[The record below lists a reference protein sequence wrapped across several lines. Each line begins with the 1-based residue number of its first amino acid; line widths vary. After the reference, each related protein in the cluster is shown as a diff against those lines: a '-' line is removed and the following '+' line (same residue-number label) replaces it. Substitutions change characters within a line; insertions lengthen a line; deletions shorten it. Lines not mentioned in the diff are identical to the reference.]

1 MNPVSF
7 IPFHKPS
14 IDECEVEAVTAALR
28 SGWLTTGPRTAQ
40 FETEFREYTGAPF
53 ALALNSCTAALHL
66 ALAALEI
73 GPGDE
78 VITTPLTFCATVNC
92 ILHTGATPVMADI
105 GPDGNID
112 PVSIRQRITSRTR
125 ALLPVH
131 YGGLP
136 CDMRSIWKLARDHGL
151 HVIEDAAHAL
161 GARYHGSPIGA
172 GSETDGLHSDAVA
185 FSFYATKSLAIGEG
199 GMVTCHSQSLLER
212 MRVLC
217 LHGIGKDA
225 WNRYGQN
232 GAWYYEVVAPGFKY
246 NLSDVQS
253 AIGIAQLRKQERFV
267 EIRAAQARF
276 YAERLA
282 GVEEI
287 ELPAET
293 SESRHA
299 WHLYPIRL
307 KLNKLK
313 ITRGDFIE
321 RLKKRGVGA
330 SVHFVPIP
338 LHPAYA
344 RLPHAAPESC
354 PRAMELY
361 ERLVSLPI
369 YPNLSREQLEHIAAS
384 VKAIVRASRR
394 ARTLAAGSAA

>member
-1 MNPVSF
+1 
-7 IPFHKPS
+7 
-14 IDECEVEAVTAALR
+14 
-28 SGWLTTGPRTAQ
+28 
-40 FETEFREYTGAPF
+40 APF

-73 GPGDE
+73 GPVDE

-112 PVSIRQRITSRTR
+112 PASIRQRITSRTR
-125 ALLPVH
+125 ALMPVH

-136 CDMRSIWKLARDHGL
+136 CDMRSIWKIARDRGL
-151 HVIEDAAHAL
+151 YVIEDAAHAL
-161 GARYHGSPIGA
+161 GARYEGSPIGA
-172 GSETDGLHSDAVA
+172 GSPTGGLHSDEGLYSDAVA

-199 GMVTCHSQSLLER
+199 GMVTCHNEDLLER

-232 GAWYYEVVAPGFKY
+232 GSWYYEVVAPGFKY
-246 NLSDVQS
+246 NMSDIQS
-253 AIGIAQLRKQERFV
+253 SIGIAQLRKQERFV
-267 EIRAAQARF
+267 AIRAAHARF

-282 GVEEI
+282 GVEEV
-287 ELPAET
+287 ELPEDAPV
-293 SESRHA
+293 SNHASRHA

-307 KLNKLK
+307 NLDRLK

-321 RLKKRGVGA
+321 KLKKRGVGA
-330 SVHFVPIP
+330 SVHFIPIP

-344 RLPHAAPESC
+344 HLPQAAPESC
-354 PRAMELY
+354 PKAIELY

-369 YPNLSREQLEHIAAS
+369 YPDLSRGELEHIASS
-384 VKAIVRASRR
+384 VKAIVRAGRR
-394 ARTLAAGSAA
+394 TRVFAAASQA